1 MPGETRKKILPPP
14 GDEENESHYY
24 TLLQKKEY
32 SSKNA
37 TATTFLQTLVSVI
50 GYIRTQDSDFANSGL
65 LPCSRKKNITFS
77 LKGV

>member
-1 MPGETRKKILPPP
+1 MPGETRKKILPP

-37 TATTFLQTLVSVI
+37 TAATFLQTLVSVI

-65 LPCSRKKNITFS
+65 LPCSRKKKYHF
-77 LKGV
+77 